1 MLRRKRA
8 RLPPARRPVRD
19 RGAPRRPLSAIATRP
34 GGPACLTPPPGGPR
48 AAIWRSC
55 HRPSGTGSSLGTPD
69 AWRAFELPHRRLLAP
84 YSKAPSIVS
93 PAIARR
99 PSTRRSS
106 DALWTHLRN
115 LFCRTDAKPLLEAP
129 CRPFCRTSAY
139 KAAEMQ
145 QKIGPGQAR
154 RDSGLPG
161 QARQG
166 SGRAGQP
173 RQDPACS
180 AGPGG
185 TRRGLEEPGGTR
197 RDPAARRP
205 CRTCGPSARTSRSN
219 ALLAVPRQV

>member
-1 MLRRKRA
+1 MPRRKRA
-8 RLPPARRPVRD
+8 RLPPARRPARD
-19 RGAPRRPLSAIATRP
+19 RGAPRRPLSAIVTCPGSSLSAIATRP
-34 GGPACLTPPPGGPR
+34 GGPECLTPPPGGPR

-69 AWRAFELPHRRLLAP
+69 AWRAFELPHRRLPTPRSQAP
-84 YSKAPSIVS
+84 PIVS

-106 DALWTHLRN
+106 DAFWTHLRN
-115 LFCRTDAKPLLEAP
+115 LFCKTDAKPLLEAP

-145 QKIGPGQAR
+145 QKIGPGQ
-154 RDSGLPG
+154 P
-161 QARQG
+161 RQG

-180 AGPGG
+180 AG
-185 TRRGLEEPGGTR
+185 PGGTR

-219 ALLAVPRQV
+219 ALLAVPRQI